1 MQDVDKALPLDT
13 LRQVEQTRDKGAS
26 SWLNAIPYEEHGFSL
41 NKQEFRD
48 SIRLRYNMRLKNLP
62 QKCACEQNFSV
73 DHALS
78 CKKGGFVAQR
88 HDNVRDLLI
97 RCLAKVSRNVES
109 EPHMIPLDNETFSLK
124 TANTSEEAR
133 LDIKVGGFWSR
144 GVNAF
149 FDVRVTHV
157 NSQSNQGKST
167 EKIFEEQEN
176 EKKRHYNQRVIDV
189 EQGTFTPLVFGTN
202 GGFGGECDQFIRK
215 LAEKLAIKSDE
226 TYASVITWLR
236 TKLSFCILKSV
247 HTCVRGS
254 RRPFKTIP
262 PEDHIGDFRLNAAIA
277 GL

>member
-1 MQDVDKALPLDT
+1 M
-13 LRQVEQTRDKGAS
+13 
-26 SWLNAIPYEEHGFSL
+26 
-41 NKQEFRD
+41 
-48 SIRLRYNMRLKNLP
+48 
-62 QKCACEQNFSV
+62 
-73 DHALS
+73 
-78 CKKGGFVAQR
+78 
-88 HDNVRDLLI
+88 
-97 RCLAKVSRNVES
+97 
-109 EPHMIPLDNETFSLK
+109 
-124 TANTSEEAR
+124 
-133 LDIKVGGFWSR
+133 
-144 GVNAF
+144 
-149 FDVRVTHV
+149 
-157 NSQSNQGKST
+157 NSQPNQGKST
-167 EKIFEEQEN
+167 KKIVEEQEN